1 MAASVSR
8 RHPQD
13 SPRINV
19 LEDWDL
25 RYWSDRW
32 NVPRHQVMDA
42 VKRVGVQVKDVARA
56 LGKDS

>member
-1 MAASVSR
+1 MAASFR

-19 LEDWDL
+19 HEDWEL

-32 NVPRHQVMDA
+32 NVPRQQLMDTIR
-42 VKRVGVQVKDVARA
+42 RVGAQVQEVARA
-56 LGKDS
+56 LGKDG

>member
-1 MAASVSR
+1 MAVGFSR

-19 LEDWDL
+19 HEDWEL

-32 NVPRHQVMDA
+32 SVPRSQLIDA
-42 VKRVGVQVKDVARA
+42 VKRVGIQVKDVARA
-56 LGKDS
+56 LGKDF